1 MMMNM
6 NRKMIQRRA
15 LSVML
20 LSFLTLIPLCAQ
32 PAWVKKATKSVFT
45 LKTFAADGSL
55 IGSSNG
61 FFIGSNG
68 EAVSNFTPFKGAS
81 RAVIIDSQGKEMPV
95 VSILGADDMY
105 DVVKFRVNGK
115 TQPLIVSSA
124 SAPVSSNV
132 WLLPYREVKN
142 VNGGVVRK
150 AEKFHETFDYYT
162 VALTMPEN
170 TVSCPLLNDAG
181 DVIGMMQQPA
191 SLQDTL
197 SYAVGVSFADSLKIS
212 AFSMNDATL
221 QQKQIKKELPEDIKE
236 ATLALYLANSNADS
250 ATYAM
255 MVHDFIVKFPDA
267 PDGYTYRAQLSAN
280 NGDFKSAQSDMEQA
294 IKLADKKDEAH
305 FSYARLIYNKEIYQ
319 SAQPY
324 ANWSLDKALS
334 EVREAISATPVPT
347 YRQLEANILFAQQ
360 NYEDAYQIYQ
370 DLTKTDLRS
379 AEIFYAAARCKEMQ
393 KDTTAMLALMD
404 STINTFSKPY
414 LKEAAPYLWARAQAR
429 RNAGKYRDAINDM
442 NEYEE
447 LMKATIND
455 NFYYVRHQTEI
466 EGRLYQQAIN
476 DINRAIQMNPDEIL
490 YYAEKASLEVRVGM
504 YDQAIQTAQE
514 CIKID
519 PNNSDGYLFLGLA
532 QCLKGQKAE
541 GIPNLQ
547 KARDLGDT
555 QADALI
561 EKYK

>member
-1 MMMNM
+1 MMNM

-15 LSVML
+15 LGVML
-20 LSFLTLIPLCAQ
+20 LSFLTFIPLCAQ

-105 DVVKFRVNGK
+105 DV
-115 TQPLIVSSA
+115 
-124 SAPVSSNV
+124 
-132 WLLPYREVKN
+132 
-142 VNGGVVRK
+142 GVVRK

-191 SLQDTL
+191 SLKDTL

-221 QQKQIKKELPEDIKE
+221 QQTQIKKELPEDIKE
-236 ATLALYLANSNADS
+236 ATLALYLANSNTDS

-280 NGDFKSAQSDMEQA
+280 NGDFQSAQSDMEQA
-294 IKLADKKDEAH
+294 IKLAVKKDEAH

-347 YRQLEANILFAQQ
+347 YRQLEANIL
-360 NYEDAYQIYQ
+360 
-370 DLTKTDLRS
+370 
-379 AEIFYAAARCKEMQ
+379 
-393 KDTTAMLALMD
+393 
-404 STINTFSKPY
+404 
-414 LKEAAPYLWARAQAR
+414 
-429 RNAGKYRDAINDM
+429 
-442 NEYEE
+442 
-447 LMKATIND
+447 
-455 NFYYVRHQTEI
+455 
-466 EGRLYQQAIN
+466 
-476 DINRAIQMNPDEIL
+476 
-490 YYAEKASLEVRVGM
+490 
-504 YDQAIQTAQE
+504 
-514 CIKID
+514 
-519 PNNSDGYLFLGLA
+519 
-532 QCLKGQKAE
+532 
-541 GIPNLQ
+541 
-547 KARDLGDT
+547 
-555 QADALI
+555 
-561 EKYK
+561 